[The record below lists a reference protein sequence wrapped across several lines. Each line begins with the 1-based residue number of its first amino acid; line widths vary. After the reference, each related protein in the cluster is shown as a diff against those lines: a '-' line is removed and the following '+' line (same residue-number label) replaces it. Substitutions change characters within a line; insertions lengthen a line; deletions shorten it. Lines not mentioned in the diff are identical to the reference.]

1 MSQQPGET
9 AFAAWESACHTAA
22 AMPERR
28 LLVPFLNLGHLLD
41 HLVML
46 VFPTAVVALAREW
59 NQPYAELLP
68 LAVGSFIAFGA
79 FAIPAGW
86 LADHW
91 SRYKT
96 MLLFFFGIGG
106 AMILTGFANSPWQIA
121 AGLTLTGAFAA
132 IYHPVGIAMLV
143 AVPQNM
149 GRVLG
154 WNGLWGNLGLAT
166 AALITGAL
174 VDFVGWRAAFF
185 VPGVICIAAGI
196 GFRLLVPDPGPVKK
210 VSKTIGLHVDTRMM
224 ARIFAILLIATACGG
239 IIFNST
245 TVSMPKVFDER
256 LRALTQTSFG
266 IGALVAAVY
275 ALAAFAQVLMGSL
288 IDRTELRRLMIGVAL
303 VQVPLMFLAANLEG
317 WAMLGVA
324 LLMMLAV
331 FGQIPLNDAIV
342 GKYCADEYRARV
354 LSVRYVISLG
364 VAALAVPMIAALHA
378 TEGGFGYVF
387 MVLGVLAAGMLFAA
401 FFFPTRGE
409 LVAQMEKFG
418 AQAPA

>member
-1 MSQQPGET
+1 M
-9 AFAAWESACHTAA
+9 AD
-22 AMPERR
+22 RR
-28 LLVPFLNLGHLLD
+28 FLVPFLNIGHLLD

-96 MLLFFFGIGG
+96 LVLFFFGIGG
-106 AMILTGFANSPWQIA
+106 SMILTGFAQSPWQIA

-185 VPGVICIAAGI
+185 VPGVVCIAAGF

-210 VSKTIGLHVDTRMM
+210 VSKSIGLHIDARMM

-275 ALAAFAQVLMGSL
+275 ALAAFAQVLMGTL

-303 VQVPLMFLAANLEG
+303 VQVPLMFLAANLQG

-342 GKYCADEYRARV
+342 GRYCADEYRARV

-378 TEGGFGYVF
+378 TEGGFGNVF

-409 LVAQMEKFG
+409 LVAQMEKFS